1 MNISEYHQLYDE
13 NNNRHTCYRN
23 NKMCVKLIAKMND
36 KTCILC
42 AYVFHHNFPTLHSVT
57 LELTLEL
64 VVFASFWSFIFM
76 TKHFFLEI
84 WLAPSIEKTP
94 ECNYNFPE
102 EKIKTNYEFVL
113 EIYFHLQHYLHGT
126 QSNNNNKNIIFTL
139 SIQTIWIICLGRKS
153 FYQCKLYKRKVLG
166 RIWFF

>member
-23 NKMCVKLIAKMND
+23 NKMCVKLITKMND

-57 LELTLEL
+57 LELTLKL

-84 WLAPSIEKTP
+84 WLAPSI
-94 ECNYNFPE
+94 

-139 SIQTIWIICLGRKS
+139 SIQITCHTIWMICLGWNS
-153 FYQCKLYKRKVLG
+153 FYQCKLYKSKVLG